1 MVRICR
7 TDNGDDYRVGNGRVI
22 AILVAS
28 GKSERFGTDKLEI
41 DLGGISVWEK
51 SYRALRDSG
60 VVDGV
65 GVVTRAGKVA
75 QTLARV
81 PDMEFVVTGGETRA
95 ESVRRGL
102 AAVPAGFDF
111 VLVHDAARPFVSAEV
126 IERVVAAVREHG
138 AAYPAVGVTDTIRHD
153 GELLDRTKLLA
164 AQTPQGARVDDLRA
178 AMMNPAELTD
188 EMAYLQANGVA
199 IFAVEGDAANQKI
212 THPGD
217 VKRPM
222 EIRTGFGYDVH
233 RFSDDPARPLWLGG
247 VEFDDRPGLEGHS
260 DADALLHAIVDA
272 LLGAAALGDIGVH
285 YPPSDPQWKD
295 CPSLRFVGETGEM
308 LRRNGWEI
316 VNVDAT
322 VVAERPKVMVKA
334 LEIRTGIAGA
344 LGIEVGRVSVKA
356 TTNERLGAIG
366 NSEGIAGYAVATIS
380 RK

>member
-1 MVRICR
+1 MGRICR

-41 DLGGISVWEK
+41 DLGGVSVWEK

-65 GVVTRAGKVA
+65 GVVTRAEKVA

-102 AAVPAGFDF
+102 AAVPAGFEI

-126 IERVVAAVREHG
+126 IERVVAVVREHG

-153 GELLDRTKLLA
+153 GQLLDRTQLLA
-164 AQTPQGARVDDLRA
+164 AQTPQGARLDDLRS

-188 EMAYLQANGVA
+188 EMAYLQANGVQ
-199 IFAVEGDAANQKI
+199 IFAVEGDPANQKI

-308 LRRNGWEI
+308 LRRVGWEI